1 MRKMNIHTNQRG
13 GSAALLFA
21 FVFVVLLLFG
31 AIVFGIWAYMGVQ
44 DYKANMEPKVAA
56 AVEVAKK
63 EISTTK
69 DNELAEREK
78 SPLKRYS
85 GSATYGSVGISYP
98 KTWSA
103 YVDESGTGDSS
114 NPLNGYFHPNF
125 VPGVQESSSFALRV
139 QVVPTSYSEE
149 LKQFDSLVTEGKV
162 KISAYS
168 APKVAGIVGVRVD
181 GQIINEKKGSM
192 VLFPLRD
199 KTLKVWTEADQF
211 VGDFNNSV
219 LPNLTFIP

>member
-1 MRKMNIHTNQRG
+1 MAKHIDQD
-13 GSAALLFA
+13 GSSSILLFA
-21 FVFVVLLLFG
+21 LVFSILLLFG
-31 AIVFGIWAYMGVQ
+31 AIGFGIWAFIGVQ
-44 DYKANMEPKVAA
+44 DYKSNMDEKVAV

-63 EISTTK
+63 EISTSK

-85 GSATYGSVGISYP
+85 GPSTYGSVGVSYP

-103 YVDESGTGDSS
+103 YIDESGTGDSAS
-114 NPLNGYFHPNF
+114 PLNGYFHPNF
-125 VPGVQESSSFALRV
+125 VPGIQESSSYALRL
-139 QVVPTSYSEE
+139 QVVANSYSEE
-149 LKQFDSLVTEGKV
+149 LKQFDSLVSEGKV

-168 APKVAGIVGVRVD
+168 APKVAGVVGVRID

-192 VLFPLRD
+192 VMFPLRD
-199 KTLKVWTEADQF
+199 KTLKIWVEADQF